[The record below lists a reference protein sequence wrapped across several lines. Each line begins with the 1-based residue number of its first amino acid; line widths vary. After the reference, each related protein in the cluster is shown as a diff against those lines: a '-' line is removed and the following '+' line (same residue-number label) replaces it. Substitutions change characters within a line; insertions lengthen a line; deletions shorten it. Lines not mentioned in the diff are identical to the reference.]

1 MNHLKLYF
9 RRKIVFPLFLLS
21 GLILSGCYVNLNHTI
36 DREVRVSIVEDVP
49 ITITNTGNSTFN
61 EYMSEDEYRSKYLA
75 ALRAELGGTTNII
88 LTDENPEY
96 LITITSFTIQEST
109 KEEKIND
116 SESPDNGKIFELT
129 TLDFTAQGS
138 VKNLSTGKSRS
149 WYANKSKSESTTSSR
164 SAGQLVTGDN
174 KDKNEYR
181 EKDFDSGTAADFTN
195 TIGSRSGIVIVKEIS
210 KSMK

>member
-1 MNHLKLYF
+1 MNHLNHSL
-9 RRKIVFPLFLLS
+9 RCRAILTLALIS
-21 GLILSGCYVNLNHTI
+21 TLILSGCYLNLKHTI
-36 DREVRVSIVEDVP
+36 DRVVRVRIVEDVP
-49 ITITNTGNSTFN
+49 VSITNTGNSTFN
-61 EYMSEDEYRSKYLA
+61 EYVTEAEYKSKYLD
-75 ALRAELGGTTNII
+75 ALRAELGGTANII
-88 LTDENPEY
+88 LSDENPEY
-96 LITITSFTIQEST
+96 EVMISSFTIQEST

-116 SESPDNGKIFELT
+116 SESPDHGKVFELT

-138 VKNLSTGKSRS
+138 VKRLSDGKTRS

-174 KDKNEYR
+174 KEKNEYR

-195 TIGSRSGIVIVKEIS
+195 TIGSRSGVVIVKEIS